1 MGGEVVH
8 ALRGVD
14 IAIRRNE
21 YVAIMGPSGSGKS
34 TLMNLIGC
42 LDTPNAGEYWLNGE
56 LVSDKDEDELA
67 RVRNREI
74 GFVFQT
80 FNLLPR
86 ATALHNVELPL
97 VYAGVGSDE
106 RRKRATE
113 ALERVQLG
121 DRIQHRPNELS
132 GGQRQR
138 VAIAR
143 ALVNQPS
150 ILLADE
156 PTGNLDS
163 TTSEEIMRVFEGSGR
178 AGTDGHHGDPRVGH
192 CGSRA
197 SRHRPA
203 RRFGLQRR
211 QARNFHQVSRHR
223 PARSSPER
231 LTVPFVEAIWLALA
245 QIRVQKLKSFFTLL
259 GVTIGVMF
267 LIAVISIV
275 QGMSSYMENDFAAKM
290 LGVNTF
296 TLRRFPWFGDGAS
309 SEEEWRTWLR
319 RPRIYHSDLPLVAS
333 VLPPSSRYAVESQE
347 FLQAQSQYSRP
358 KQVEAHAVDGDYFTI
373 KKYDVRVGRLF
384 TQQESTLGAPVVV
397 IGDEVAQYFFRDL
410 DPLGRQLRIKGMP
423 YQVIGVLEKQ
433 GSVFGLSLDRVAIAP
448 YNSPLHH
455 FTNPRGDVDGIMV
468 QTPTPLAMGDAMESV
483 REVMRGR
490 RKLRPGEPDNFF
502 METSASALAF
512 MDKLKK
518 IMTMAG
524 TAFPAIGLIVGGLVI
539 MNIMLVAVAERTRE
553 IGIRKS
559 LGARRR
565 DIMRQ
570 FLVEAATLS
579 TLGAIIGILLGI
591 AIAKIIE
598 WKTPLPAAIAPW
610 SIVVATLLGT
620 VVGII
625 SGVYPARRAAS
636 LDPIEALRKE

>member
-1 MGGEVVH
+1 M
-8 ALRGVD
+8 
-14 IAIRRNE
+14 
-21 YVAIMGPSGSGKS
+21 
-34 TLMNLIGC
+34 
-42 LDTPNAGEYWLNGE
+42 
-56 LVSDKDEDELA
+56 
-67 RVRNREI
+67 
-74 GFVFQT
+74 
-80 FNLLPR
+80 
-86 ATALHNVELPL
+86 
-97 VYAGVGSDE
+97 
-106 RRKRATE
+106 
-113 ALERVQLG
+113 
-121 DRIQHRPNELS
+121 
-132 GGQRQR
+132 
-138 VAIAR
+138 
-143 ALVNQPS
+143 
-150 ILLADE
+150 
-156 PTGNLDS
+156 
-163 TTSEEIMRVFEGSGR
+163 
-178 AGTDGHHGDPRVGH
+178 
-192 CGSRA
+192 
-197 SRHRPA
+197 
-203 RRFGLQRR
+203 
-211 QARNFHQVSRHR
+211 
-223 PARSSPER
+223 
-231 LTVPFVEAIWLALA
+231 PFVEAIWLALA

-275 QGMSSYMENDFAAKM
+275 QGMSSYMENDFAAKL

-296 TLRRFPWFGDGAS
+296 TLRRFPWFGDGAG
-309 SEEEWRTWLR
+309 SEEEWRNWLR
-319 RPRIYHSDLPLVAS
+319 RPRIYHSDLALVAS
-333 VLPPSSRYAVESQE
+333 VLPPGSRYAVESQE
-347 FLQAQSQYSRP
+347 YLQAQSQYSRP

-373 KKYDVRVGRLF
+373 KKYDVRIGRLF

-433 GSVFGLSLDRVAIAP
+433 GSVFGISLDRVAIAP

-468 QTPTPLAMGDAMESV
+468 MAPTALTMGDAMESV

-490 RKLRPGEPDNFF
+490 RKLRPSEPDNFF

-518 IMTMAG
+518 VMTMAG

-579 TLGAIIGILLGI
+579 TLGAIIGIILGI
-591 AIAKIIE
+591 LIAKIIE
-598 WKTPLPAAIAPW
+598 WKTPLPAAVAPW
-610 SIVVATLLGT
+610 SIVMATLLGT